1 MRRRLLRPHLWPN
14 STKVRRRSIPML
26 GELLAWRD
34 HQWCYIGHRFASGEC
49 QVTIAR
55 DDVLRGATFT
65 TVTAEQLGWEV
76 DP

>member
-1 MRRRLLRPHLWPN
+1 
-14 STKVRRRSIPML
+14 ML